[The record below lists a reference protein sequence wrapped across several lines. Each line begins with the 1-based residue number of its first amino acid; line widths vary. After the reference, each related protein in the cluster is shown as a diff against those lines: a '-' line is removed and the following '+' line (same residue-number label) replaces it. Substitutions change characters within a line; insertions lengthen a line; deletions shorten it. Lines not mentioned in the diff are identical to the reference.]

1 MKKDVFERPFS
12 FQFFLTMNSVYSFL
26 FLSVFVAA
34 TAACG
39 KSSNGDV
46 TPPVNDTT
54 GVVTDTVKTATYDP
68 SLLDRCVLFT
78 ETPVVTLTKR
88 QDYQELSGVAP
99 SHVYP
104 GLLYVHEDSGN
115 SNEIYVT
122 AADGRDAGKLVLQGV
137 GNRDWEDIA
146 VGPGPEKDK
155 SYIYVAE
162 IGDNDAAYPGIFIY
176 RFPEP
181 DLSAATA
188 TTVITITAIDKIQ
201 LVYPEGPV
209 NAESLL
215 LDPLTK
221 DLYIATKQGARST
234 LYVARY
240 PQSTTTKTTLVA
252 LDKLPFD
259 LLTSGDISPDGTEIL
274 LRNTGQIWY
283 WKRQPNET
291 VAAALLRK
299 PQDAPY
305 ARNERQGEGICFA
318 LDGSGYFTN
327 SETKK
332 YAGEK
337 VALSFYKRK

>member
-1 MKKDVFERPFS
+1 
-12 FQFFLTMNSVYSFL
+12 MNRAYSFI
-26 FLSVFVAA
+26 FLSVCITVA
-34 TAACG
+34 AACG
-39 KSSNGDV
+39 KDGKGDV
-46 TPPVNDTT
+46 TTPGKDTT
-54 GVVTDTVKTATYDP
+54 VVVVDTVKTATYDL
-68 SLLDRCVLFT
+68 SLLDRCMLFN
-78 ETPVVTLTKR
+78 ETPQVNATAR

-115 SNEIYVT
+115 SNEVYVT
-122 AADGRDAGKLVLQGV
+122 AADGRNAGKLVLQG
-137 GNRDWEDIA
+137 GSNRDWEDIA
-146 VGPGPEKDK
+146 TGPGPEKDK

-162 IGDNDAAYPGIFIY
+162 IGDNNSAYPSVFIY
-176 RFPEP
+176 RFQEP
-181 DLSAATA
+181 DLSAANA
-188 TTVITITAIDKIQ
+188 ATVINITAIDKIELQ
-201 LVYPEGPV
+201 YPGGPV

-221 DLYIATKQGARST
+221 DLYIATKQNSRST

-240 PQSTTTKTTLVA
+240 PQSATTKTTLIT

-259 LLTSGDISPDGTEIL
+259 LLTSGDISADGSEIV

-283 WKRQPNET
+283 WKRQAGET
-291 VAAALLRK
+291 IAAALLRK

-318 LDGSGYFTN
+318 LDGSGYFTD

-337 VALSFYKRK
+337 VAISFYKRK

>member
-1 MKKDVFERPFS
+1 
-12 FQFFLTMNSVYSFL
+12 MNSVYSL
-26 FLSVFVAA
+26 FLLSGFIAI
-34 TAACG
+34 TACG
-39 KSSNGDV
+39 KSNKGEI
-46 TPPVNDTT
+46 TPPVKDTT
-54 GVVTDTVKTATYDP
+54 ATVTDTVKTATYDL
-68 SLLDRCVLFT
+68 SLLESCTLFFA
-78 ETPVVTLTKR
+78 TPVVTPTKR

-115 SNEIYVT
+115 SNEVYVT
-122 AADGRDAGKLVLQGV
+122 AADGRDAGKLVLQGIR
-137 GNRDWEDIA
+137 NRDWEDIA
-146 VGPGPEKDK
+146 VGPGPEKGK

-162 IGDNDAAYPGIFIY
+162 TGDNDAAYPSIFIY

-188 TTVITITAIDKIQ
+188 ATVITITAVDKIE
-201 LVYPEGPV
+201 LVYPKGPV

-215 LDPLTK
+215 LDPLSK
-221 DLYIATKQGARST
+221 DLYIATKQSGRST

-240 PQSTTTKTTLVA
+240 PQSTATVSTLTA
-252 LDKLPFD
+252 LDNLPFD
-259 LLTSGDISPDGTEIL
+259 LLTAGDISPDGTEIL

-283 WKRQPNET
+283 WKRQTGET
-291 VAAALLRK
+291 IAAALLRK

-305 ARNERQGEGICFA
+305 ARNEQQGEGICFA

>member
-1 MKKDVFERPFS
+1 
-12 FQFFLTMNSVYSFL
+12 MNSVYGFL
-26 FLSVFVAA
+26 LLSGLIAVS
-34 TAACG
+34 ACD
-39 KSSNGDV
+39 KSDKGDI
-46 TPPVNDTT
+46 TSPVKDTT
-54 GVVTDTVKTATYDP
+54 VTAVDTVKTATYDL
-68 SLLDRCVLFT
+68 SLLEPCTLFST
-78 ETPVVTLTKR
+78 TPVVTPTKR

-115 SNEIYVT
+115 SNEVYVT
-122 AADGRDAGKLVLQGV
+122 ATDGRDAGKLVLQGIR
-137 GNRDWEDIA
+137 NRDWEDIA

-162 IGDNDAAYPGIFIY
+162 MGDNDASYSSIFIY

-181 DLSAATA
+181 DLSTATAAT
-188 TTVITITAIDKIQ
+188 VVTISAIDKIE
-201 LVYPEGPV
+201 LAYPEGPV

-221 DLYIATKQGARST
+221 DLYIATKQSGRST

-240 PQSTTTKTTLVA
+240 PQSATKVSTLVA

-259 LLTSGDISPDGTEIL
+259 LLTAGDISPDGTEIL
-274 LRNTGQIWY
+274 LRNTGQTWY
-283 WKRQPNET
+283 WKRQTGET
-291 VAAALLRK
+291 IAAALLRK

-305 ARNERQGEGICFA
+305 ARNEQQGEGICFA

>member
-1 MKKDVFERPFS
+1 
-12 FQFFLTMNSVYSFL
+12 MNRVYSFL
-26 FLSVFVAA
+26 FVVGVLAV

-39 KSSNGDV
+39 KDSQGDA
-46 TPPVNDTT
+46 TAPGKDTT
-54 GVVTDTVKTATYDP
+54 VVVVDTVKTATYDL
-68 SLLDRCVLFT
+68 SLLDRCVLFN
-78 ETPVVTLTKR
+78 ETPQVNVTVR

-115 SNEIYVT
+115 SNEVYVT
-122 AADGRDAGKLVLQGV
+122 AADGRNAGKLVLQGLS
-137 GNRDWEDIA
+137 NRDWEDIA
-146 VGPGPEKDK
+146 TGPGPEKDK
-155 SYIYVAE
+155 RYIYVAE
-162 IGDNDAAYPGIFIY
+162 IGDNNSAYPSIFIY

-181 DLSAATA
+181 DLSAANA
-188 TTVITITAIDKIQ
+188 ATVINITAIDKIELQ
-201 LVYPEGPV
+201 YPEGPV

-221 DLYIATKQGARST
+221 DLYIATKQSGRST

-240 PQSTTTKTTLVA
+240 PQSVTSKTTLVA

-259 LLTSGDISPDGTEIL
+259 LLTAGDISADGTEIL

-283 WKRQPNET
+283 WKRQAGET
-291 VAAALLRK
+291 IAATLLRK

-305 ARNERQGEGICFA
+305 ARNERQGEGMCFA
-318 LDGSGYFTN
+318 FDGSGYFTD

-337 VALSFYKRK
+337 VAISFYKRK

>member
-1 MKKDVFERPFS
+1 
-12 FQFFLTMNSVYSFL
+12 MNRVYSFL
-26 FLSVFVAA
+26 FIAGVLAV

-39 KSSNGDV
+39 KDNKGDAT
-46 TPPVNDTT
+46 TPGKDTT
-54 GVVTDTVKTATYDP
+54 VVVVDTVKTATYDL
-68 SLLDRCVLFT
+68 SLLDRCVLFN
-78 ETPVVTLTKR
+78 ETPQVNVTIR

-115 SNEIYVT
+115 SNEVYVT
-122 AADGRDAGKLVLQGV
+122 AADGRNAGKLVLQGLS
-137 GNRDWEDIA
+137 NRDWEDIA
-146 VGPGPEKDK
+146 TGPGPEKDK
-155 SYIYVAE
+155 SCIYVAE
-162 IGDNDAAYPGIFIY
+162 IGDNNSVYPSIFIY

-181 DLSAATA
+181 DLSAANA
-188 TTVITITAIDKIQ
+188 ATVINIAAIDKIELQ
-201 LVYPEGPV
+201 YPEGPV

-221 DLYIATKQGARST
+221 DLYIATKQSGRST

-240 PQSTTTKTTLVA
+240 PQSVTSKTTLVA

-259 LLTSGDISPDGTEIL
+259 LLTAGDISADGTEIL

-283 WKRQPNET
+283 WKRQAGET
-291 VAAALLRK
+291 IAATLLRK

-318 LDGSGYFTN
+318 FDGSGYFTD

-337 VALSFYKRK
+337 VAISFYKRK